1 MQELGNIFFSP
12 LLLILLFFHLAN
24 IDFPLPPACLQKTGR
39 RVSMPQSRPCRW
51 ARCYRPLCHPRR
63 KQSSLRWDP
72 GVHSGLCLVPTQ
84 SLLGSCF
91 ADVRGRSGA
100 GGTVRGKGREKR
112 RNKATAPLIINWV
125 SDVRGGEPIT
135 TLNFTCCSF
144 LSAIV
149 VTLGVRFAC
158 IHLERAQG
166 GGINKY
172 IYGRSEGVD
181 S

>member
-1 MQELGNIFFSP
+1 MCVD
-12 LLLILLFFHLAN
+12 A
-24 IDFPLPPACLQKTGR
+24 
-39 RVSMPQSRPCRW
+39 
-51 ARCYRPLCHPRR
+51 
-63 KQSSLRWDP
+63 
-72 GVHSGLCLVPTQ
+72 
-84 SLLGSCF
+84 
-91 ADVRGRSGA
+91 RGR
-100 GGTVRGKGREKR
+100 GTVRGKGREKR

-125 SDVRGGEPIT
+125 SDVGGGEPIT

-149 VTLGVRFAC
+149 VTLDVRFAC

-166 GGINKY
+166 GSINKY

>member
-24 IDFPLPPACLQKTGR
+24 IDFPLPLACLQKTGR

-72 GVHSGLCLVPTQ
+72 GVHSGLCLVLTQ
-84 SLLGSCF
+84 SLLDSCF

-100 GGTVRGKGREKR
+100 GNGQREGERKKEKQSHCASNNKLGIRRRGRRAHHNSEFYVLFVSFRHSRCTGCEVRLH
-112 RNKATAPLIINWV
+112 P
-125 SDVRGGEPIT
+125 P
-135 TLNFTCCSF
+135 
-144 LSAIV
+144 
-149 VTLGVRFAC
+149 
-158 IHLERAQG
+158 
-166 GGINKY
+166 
-172 IYGRSEGVD
+172 
-181 S
+181 